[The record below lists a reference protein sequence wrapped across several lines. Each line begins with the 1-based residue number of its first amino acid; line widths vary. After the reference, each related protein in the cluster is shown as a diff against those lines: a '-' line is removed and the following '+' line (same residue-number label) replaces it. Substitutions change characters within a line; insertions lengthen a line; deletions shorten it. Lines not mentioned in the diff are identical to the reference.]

1 MSFYLTAI
9 IKSTPGNAE
18 QLKAI
23 LKTLVTGS
31 KSEAAC
37 LQYDLHQA
45 QEDPNLFIFHEEWTS
60 REDWDLH
67 NVTPHIKKFAADAAT
82 ILDGAPIIHL
92 TKRVD

>member
-1 MSFYLTAI
+1 MSVYLTAI

-23 LKTLVTGS
+23 LKTLVSGS

-37 LQYDLHQA
+37 LQYDLHQV
-45 QEDPNLFIFHEEWTS
+45 QEDPNLFIFHEEWAS
-60 REDWDLH
+60 QQELDLH
-67 NVTPHIKKFAADAAT
+67 NVSPHIKKFATDAAA
-82 ILDGAPIIHL
+82 ILDGAPIIHI